1 MKCKLDERVNKV
13 DNNLFNNIEKESK
26 VNKEDIFKLA
36 SSVQNSNLRDE
47 KVLRQ
52 LIHQVAIMAGRDVS
66 KEKEDQIISA
76 IINNNMPS
84 DFSSL
89 SKMFKK

>member
-1 MKCKLDERVNKV
+1 M

-52 LIHQVAIMAGRDVS
+52 LIHQVAIMAGREVS
-66 KEKEDQIISA
+66 KEKEDQIINA
-76 IINNNMPS
+76 IINNNMPA

>member
-1 MKCKLDERVNKV
+1 MKCRLHERVNKV
-13 DNNLFNNIEKESK
+13 DNNLFNNIEKQSK

-47 KVLRQ
+47 NVLRQ
-52 LIHQVAIMAGRDVS
+52 LIHQVATMARRDVS
-66 KEKEDQIISA
+66 KEKEDQIINA
-76 IINNNMPS
+76 IINNNMPT

>member
-1 MKCKLDERVNKV
+1 MSNNFF
-13 DNNLFNNIEKESK
+13 DNVEKQTK

-36 SSVQNSNLRDE
+36 SSVQNANLKDE

-52 LIHQVAIMAGRDVS
+52 LISQVAAMAGRPVS
-66 KEKEDQIISA
+66 KEKEDQIVKM
-76 IINNNMPS
+76 IINNNMPA

-89 SKMFKK
+89 SNMFKK

>member
-1 MKCKLDERVNKV
+1 M

-26 VNKEDIFKLA
+26 VNKDDIFKLA
-36 SSVQNSNLRDE
+36 ASVQNANLRDE

-52 LIHQVAIMAGRDVS
+52 LIHQVSVMAGRDVS
-66 KEKEDQIISA
+66 KEKEDQIVNA
-76 IINNNMPS
+76 IISNNMPA

>member
-1 MKCKLDERVNKV
+1 MSSNNFF
-13 DNNLFNNIEKESK
+13 DNVEKTTK

-36 SSVQNSNLRDE
+36 SSVQNANLKDE
-47 KVLRQ
+47 QVLRQ
-52 LIHQVAIMAGRDVS
+52 LIGQVAALAGKPVP
-66 KEKEDQIISA
+66 KEKEDQIVKA

-89 SKMFKK
+89 GKLFKK

>member
-1 MKCKLDERVNKV
+1 VGKMSNNFF
-13 DNNLFNNIEKESK
+13 DNVEKQTK

-36 SSVQNSNLRDE
+36 ASIQNANLKDE

-52 LIHQVAIMAGRDVS
+52 LISQVAAMAGRPVS
-66 KEKEDQIISA
+66 KEKEDQIVKM
-76 IINNNMPS
+76 IINNNMPT

-89 SKMFKK
+89 SNMFKK